1 MYLLL
6 CMPGNIS
13 NADLTPHV
21 PEERSDWLFRTAT
34 CYTSEWS
41 VTVDKKQA
49 LRKQPALKR
58 NLAALS
64 LLTFYFSIAMGTDLS
79 SNKYRQA
86 G

>member
-6 CMPGNIS
+6 CMPGNTN
-13 NADLTPHV
+13 NADLTAHL
-21 PEERSDWLFRTAT
+21 PEALSDWLFTTAT

-49 LRKQPALKR
+49 LRNQPAPKR
-58 NLAALS
+58 NLAT
-64 LLTFYFSIAMGTDLS
+64 LLTSYFSIVMDADLS